1 MSGTTVG
8 WGVLIGLGVATWFAC
23 CGWIVFDWRRQKRR
37 AADEGQPM
45 LVDHGCEGCRGQGP
59 HRRWCSMLVGQPA
72 SYLGVLSQD
81 AEVLADQIGTD
92 APDAAQACYLA
103 ALLLR
108 DRAIVLSHEFE
119 KQGVEPN
126 ERPPDRSDVR
136 SSGAVGA

>member
-1 MSGTTVG
+1 
-8 WGVLIGLGVATWFAC
+8 
-23 CGWIVFDWRRQKRR
+23 
-37 AADEGQPM
+37 
-45 LVDHGCEGCRGQGP
+45 
-59 HRRWCSMLVGQPA
+59 MLVGQPA